1 VADAEPSGIVTG
13 GRCHGLVS
21 VEIGNGDF
29 DLDLRHGGGALELL
43 QPPNGSR
50 LSCGAD
56 QKISQIE
63 DYHSRAA
70 APASRAC

>member
-1 VADAEPSGIVTG
+1 MADAEPSGIVTG

-29 DLDLRHGGGALELL
+29 DLDLRHGGRALELL

-50 LSCGAD
+50 LSCGAGLRF
-56 QKISQIE
+56 SQIE
-63 DYHSRAA
+63 DYHSKTAP
-70 APASRAC
+70 PASGAC